1 MLPHP
6 QGSVECVRFSA
17 FNISQNFQD
26 STEGRNEVTG
36 KQWIEMVNKIAYRA
50 YVVDGSDRD
59 VWSLPSVPKK
69 RKTSWDTDGQVHF
82 HAVLFRGKKKLF
94 LNAVLLTFSY
104 AVH

>member
-26 STEGRNEVTG
+26 STKGRNEVTG

-59 VWSLPSVPKK
+59 V
-69 RKTSWDTDGQVHF
+69 
-82 HAVLFRGKKKLF
+82 
-94 LNAVLLTFSY
+94 
-104 AVH
+104 